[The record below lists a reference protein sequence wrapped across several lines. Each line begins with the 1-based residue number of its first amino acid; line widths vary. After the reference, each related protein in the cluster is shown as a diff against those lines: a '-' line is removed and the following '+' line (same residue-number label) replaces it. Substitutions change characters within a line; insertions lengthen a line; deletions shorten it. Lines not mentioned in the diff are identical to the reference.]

1 MFSLIKKNNGPWW
14 LLCPSCLPPCSPN
27 QSSLAPV
34 KPIRKVSHIPTPE
47 LTRQQQSLISDR
59 SIKWE
64 ENRSKVFRHK
74 LQSDS
79 LRNHCE
85 CKRIFQTLFRS
96 RKDNMI
102 TARALYFK
110 NFHVGQT
117 MIEVKNTIL
126 SHVSGYPQ
134 FGVAVEKLAG
144 ASDSRPPRQSLDS
157 QSRQIL
163 CTIVR

>member
-1 MFSLIKKNNGPWW
+1 MARRGQWPP
-14 LLCPSCLPPCSPN
+14 CPSCWPPCSPN
-27 QSSLAPV
+27 QSGLAPV

-85 CKRIFQTLFRS
+85 FKRIFIYVLFRS

-102 TARALYFK
+102 TALSSSGSALYFK
-110 NFHVGQT
+110 IFIVGQT

-157 QSRQIL
+157 QSRQNL
-163 CTIVR
+163 CTIMR